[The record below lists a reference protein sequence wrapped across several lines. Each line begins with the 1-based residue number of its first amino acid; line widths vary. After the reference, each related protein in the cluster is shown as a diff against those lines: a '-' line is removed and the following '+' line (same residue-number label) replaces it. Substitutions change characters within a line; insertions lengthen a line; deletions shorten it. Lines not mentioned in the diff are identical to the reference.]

1 MPTLRAFRA
10 AALAL
15 APAAVFAPAVR
26 ACPPSSPGVVVKC
39 PPTWTLLEAAPPTGV
54 VLDKSALL
62 GAAPAKGTGEV
73 APTLPT
79 LAPGDTLRGTLG
91 AGDAARGP
99 LVRLDVAAG
108 QRYTVALASA
118 DFDAFL
124 ALGTL
129 ADESDAAAFDATQTD
144 DDSGGGTNAR
154 LVFTADASGAV
165 YVRVAALSDDES
177 GAFALSLVPT
187 TAAAPHAITPGETV
201 QGSLDADDAVLGDGS
216 FADLYTFTAAAGEAF
231 EITLASDDFDAY
243 VSVGTGLASAF
254 EEIDHNDDGNG
265 PDDGTHA
272 RLAFTAPSAG
282 TYVIGANSLAA
293 GETGRYRLR
302 IERR

>member
-1 MPTLRAFRA
+1 MTTLRAFRA

-15 APAAVFAPAVR
+15 APAALFAPAVR

-54 VLDKSALL
+54 VIAKATLP
-62 GAAPAKGTGEV
+62 GTAPVKGTSSI
-73 APTLPT
+73 PPSLPA
-79 LAPGDTLRGTLG
+79 LAPGDTLRGTLD
-91 AGDAARGP
+91 AGDGARGP

-124 ALGTL
+124 ALGPL
-129 ADESDAAAFDATQTD
+129 ADEADVAAFAATQTD

-154 LVFTADASGAV
+154 VVFTADESGAV
-165 YVRVAALSDDES
+165 YVRVAALTDGES
-177 GAFALSLVPT
+177 GTFALTLAPT
-187 TAAAPHAITPGETV
+187 TAAAPRALTPGETV
-201 QGSLDADDAVLGDGS
+201 QGSLDADDATLGDGS
-216 FADLYTFTAAAGEAF
+216 FADLFTLDAAAGEAF
-231 EITLASDDFDAY
+231 EITLTSDDFDAY
-243 VSVGTGLASAF
+243 LSVGTGLGDAF
-254 EEIDHNDDGNG
+254 EEADHNDDGDG

-302 IERR
+302 VERR